1 MAAKLSIFQLVTI
14 NKTRW
19 IIQEPLHTLSASK
32 RALLGVPTPIA
43 ISLTPDESNFSFD
56 SFNEEASSQLY
67 HHDQKPS
74 TTNKYVDNNF
84 TFFQDKEISLHD

>member
-1 MAAKLSIFQLVTI
+1 M
-14 NKTRW
+14 
-19 IIQEPLHTLSASK
+19 
-32 RALLGVPTPIA
+32 A

-74 TTNKYVDNNF
+74 TTNKYVNNKF